1 METDLITNKF
11 NTNYT
16 DIVKQTY
23 LFLRDRYKYSA
34 RVSDI
39 WRYLLEIYGK
49 EEYDALDY
57 EYVQNGTLTSWLID
71 RQVDWQNGEDVNFSE
86 IYRALQAAG
95 DLTGSEKL
103 LFESGGIEERLWAIY
118 LVVTAPEL
126 EITIT

>member
-23 LFLRDRYKYSA
+23 LLLRDRYKYSA

-39 WRYLLEIYGK
+39 WKYLLEIYGK

-71 RQVDWQNGEDVNFSE
+71 RQIDWQNGEDVNFSE
-86 IYRALQAAG
+86 IYRALQTAG